1 MDSLCSIGRS
11 TKKGKRQQ
19 GFIGEK
25 GIGFKSVFLVSQ
37 QPHIFSNGYQ
47 VRFREEPN
55 SNCGIGY
62 IVPEWVTK
70 KPYLEDIVNIY
81 GSNKELPN
89 TIFILPL
96 KPEKVEAVKTQLS
109 ELHPEILLFLSKVKR
124 LYVCKDDR
132 DSIGNDNVSIVSI
145 ASETSCVDLS
155 SEGADS
161 RVVQLSVKEK
171 TCDAEETCSYF
182 MWRQVFS
189 VKTENRVSS
198 RLDFDQWTVTL
209 GFPFGNR
216 LRSRGTSSIG
226 VFTFLPTAMVTN
238 FPFVIQADFILAS
251 SRESIL
257 LDNLWNLGILECVPT
272 TFLNAFQACVKSD
285 SLFSSMAQV
294 FELLPAY
301 ASSYPELNKVR
312 DSIKNRL
319 ESLKIVP
326 YEMYNGKKYL
336 TEPKQVVRILPSFRL
351 LLSKSVKEGASLD
364 GMHRY
369 QKVLNSLLD
378 LENYAPILDFLGL
391 AYAIPGW
398 YGSCIQLCNLV
409 TQGSTEVYMEVLSF
423 LAENERILSSM
434 YIQHIPLVRYTDQ
447 KGNVKLCSIYQTTK
461 EVTVRISQWLSNIVQ
476 VKPLLACDYACMLY
490 KYVAAEKNVLTILVA
505 HFLYQAHKKKFIEDS
520 KLYDI
525 CSKIPI
531 IDCCGISYSD
541 PATVKKYARRAQLG
555 EIFELDRA
563 TLKSDGVFRSSPRG
577 WFTFGHASFA
587 LLFFFGHI
595 WHGARTLFRDVF
607 AGIDP
612 DLDAQVEFGAFQ
624 KLGDPTTKRQATIS
638 TQITSGSF
646 LGEFTPEK
654 VVLDFICLYTKAM
667 DLPELTPPNVE
678 LEIASSP
685 LSMEQ
690 SILPDETGKSMFD
703 LVKHVLN
710 DVSIIEEEFYGDKIS
725 TYQDELRFLGVGF
738 GSDDVQ
744 KSVTD
749 RFVSLSSTGI
759 SKEQAFS
766 LLTLISFLKMKK
778 RIDQGWLQVMK
789 KGKWL
794 KTHQCYN
801 APERVILLPYK
812 VETPSCL
819 TTTDLRLV
827 DEAYYGCQLGSFLS
841 ELKMLGVITDH
852 AESLRLIAQKASFP
866 PNLPSVTVDC
876 GLLMLKCIKL
886 SDTSATGLIERIKGK
901 SWLKTNSGFKSPSET
916 AYPNSVWGS
925 LVRALHIPTIDELYY
940 GDELSQYLSELS
952 TAGVA
957 VDTASITKK
966 IATKFKILSSSSK
979 LGPDM
984 VLSMLKCFKEER
996 QTLFSGCSEVRC
1008 LFTEKWLKT
1017 RHGYKAPNQ
1026 SIIFSTNW
1034 GAVSPFVDLPL
1045 IDDGFYSIF
1054 IYKYKDE
1061 LHMLG
1066 AITDF
1071 EGGAGLVLEGLKSP
1085 IASEFV
1091 TTAGTMALLKCLK
1104 SVMSKSL
1111 DKSLPD
1117 NFLENIAKSK
1127 FLKTTNGYLVPKECI
1142 LFDSTW
1148 ESILNQTDLPS
1159 IDVKCYESD
1168 ISVYKEQLKAIGVKT
1183 DSMEV
1188 CSLIYQ
1194 LLYSQTNTSLITRLY
1209 KLLSLFNWKPEKP
1222 DEFKSLVWI
1231 PTNVGDKGKW
1241 IESKLCILDDDND
1254 LFGSHLYSL
1263 SHFYDAELLPLFL
1276 SAFGVREFPSL
1287 DDYFQLWN
1295 DWTSSSD
1302 HHVSK
1307 LCATAATCSHDKIHL
1322 VDKESVFIPDDLH
1335 LKNIFENVSLPLFVW
1350 FPTGNFSSSSGV
1362 LMMIYQYL
1370 GVNILSDSVKVG
1382 SIFAEDTG
1390 PKNLIP
1396 KNGLIEKG
1404 LIKIILAFLAGPL
1417 LNMQQKKRQQI
1428 VTTLLNL
1435 SLYKSDQP
1443 IKVTY
1448 LLTPYPNEIVKA
1460 ETKKMVFWDR
1470 SSKQL
1475 IVDESGYEN
1484 RRSSIEFASCFA
1496 QEISEGLLLEGRAC
1510 AVSSLSRIIH
1520 MGFVYEFKE
1529 DSVDYLL
1536 VRENLKMLNED
1547 NEFLGSA
1554 FLATKQYG
1562 KRAARVKSEKMSP
1575 FTPSCKKS
1583 CRRLLP

>member
-461 EVTVRISQWLSNIVQ
+461 EVTVSQWLSNIVQ

-531 IDCCGISYSD
+531 IDCCGHVRKEKHTTLV
-541 PATVKKYARRAQLG
+541 PAFGSK
-555 EIFELDRA
+555 
-563 TLKSDGVFRSSPRG
+563 
-577 WFTFGHASFA
+577 WFK
-587 LLFFFGHI
+587 
-595 WHGARTLFRDVF
+595 LFRKNPYLNQQYIDIGDVY
-607 AGIDP
+607 A
-612 DLDAQVEFGAFQ
+612 
-624 KLGDPTTKRQATIS
+624 K
-638 TQITSGSF
+638 SGSF

-812 VETPSCL
+812 IDS
-819 TTTDLRLV
+819 
-827 DEAYYGCQLGSFLS
+827 
-841 ELKMLGVITDH
+841 
-852 AESLRLIAQKASFP
+852 QKASF
-866 PNLPSVTVDC
+866 LKFAFRIVDC

-996 QTLFSGCSEVRC
+996 QTLFSGCSEV
-1008 LFTEKWLKT
+1008 
-1017 RHGYKAPNQ
+1017 
-1026 SIIFSTNW
+1026 
-1034 GAVSPFVDLPL
+1034 
-1045 IDDGFYSIF
+1045 SIF

-1183 DSMEV
+1183 DSME
-1188 CSLIYQ
+1188 
-1194 LLYSQTNTSLITRLY
+1194 
-1209 KLLSLFNWKPEKP
+1209 KPEKP

-1302 HHVSK
+1302 HHVS
-1307 LCATAATCSHDKIHL
+1307 
-1322 VDKESVFIPDDLH
+1322 KESVFIPDDLH